1 MQIAIFL
8 ILHFNKLINRVLKIT
23 IKNTS
28 RDLNSLNVFKHDSI
42 LLQQF
47 YKHTIKHIPYHF
59 GHIIFAI

>member
-8 ILHFNKLINRVLKIT
+8 ILHFNKLIT